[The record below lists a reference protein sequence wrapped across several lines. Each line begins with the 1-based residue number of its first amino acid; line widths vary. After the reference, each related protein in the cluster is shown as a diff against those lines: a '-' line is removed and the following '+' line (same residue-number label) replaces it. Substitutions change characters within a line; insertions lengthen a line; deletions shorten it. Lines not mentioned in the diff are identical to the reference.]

1 MQQNTNQQ
9 EFSIIAYDLAA
20 FLTQFQE
27 AVVKGYHLDMT
38 RNETYPQM
46 INNQY
51 WVTLVQS
58 GKGSETV
65 GTIELKIDAS
75 EAKEIVE
82 KALEEVNKG
91 TQDAVVIPAALQD
104 DPDIKAGI
112 AKAKVGRK
120 PKGE

>member
-9 EFSIIAYDLAA
+9 EFSIIAYDLAT

-27 AVVKGYHLDMT
+27 AVAKGFRLDMT

-58 GKGSETV
+58 GSTPKTV
-65 GTIELKIDAS
+65 ELKVDTS
-75 EAKEIVE
+75 EVKEIVE
-82 KALEEVNKG
+82 KALEEVKQEQEIQAKG
-91 TQDAVVIPAALQD
+91 KP
-104 DPDIKAGI
+104 
-112 AKAKVGRK
+112 GRK
-120 PKGE
+120 PKSE

>member
-27 AVVKGYHLDMT
+27 AVVKGYRLDMT
-38 RNETYPQM
+38 HNETYPQM

-58 GKGSETV
+58 GKVAQTVSTVKLEVDTSEV
-65 GTIELKIDAS
+65 
-75 EAKEIVE
+75 KEIVE
-82 KALEEVNKG
+82 KALEEVKQEQEIQAKG
-91 TQDAVVIPAALQD
+91 KP
-104 DPDIKAGI
+104 
-112 AKAKVGRK
+112 GRK
-120 PKGE
+120 PKSE

>member
-27 AVVKGYHLDMT
+27 AVVKGYRLDMT

-58 GKGSETV
+58 GKGSQAV
-65 GTIELKIDAS
+65 GTIELKIDTS
-75 EAKEIVE
+75 EVKEIVD
-82 KALEEVNKG
+82 KALEEVKQEQEDQSKG
-91 TQDAVVIPAALQD
+91 KP
-104 DPDIKAGI
+104 
-112 AKAKVGRK
+112 GRK